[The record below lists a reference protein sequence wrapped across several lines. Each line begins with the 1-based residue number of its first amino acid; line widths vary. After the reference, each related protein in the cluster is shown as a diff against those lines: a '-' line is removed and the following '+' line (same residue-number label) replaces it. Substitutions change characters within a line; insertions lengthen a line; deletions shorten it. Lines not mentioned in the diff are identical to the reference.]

1 MKKSCI
7 KNKERYI
14 IYKERQNCSTEEI
27 LMIIEIRAKNCFAF
41 DEQIAF
47 SMKADMRN
55 RKFASNVHKEN
66 NFNIL
71 KTAGIYGPNN
81 AGKTCLIKCIKA
93 IRQILLNK
101 KPGLMTNIFTDSSIC
116 ELGVTFLGFGRKFS
130 YDFKYDAEKKEFVYE
145 NFSELLKDQY
155 GNEKEVSWLVK
166 DAIQEQYF
174 CADKDAIQM
183 MPLMAKNNLLCYL
196 IDTSK
201 FEHLEEMKKIII
213 AFAEKIDI
221 INMNNIP
228 MEHTIK
234 LMKNRDQL
242 QQKIVDFIK
251 NADLYMDNYEYVDM
265 DQIKL
270 RAEDEGEKPDEKVLE
285 LPETIM
291 NQIRLVSTYKGVH
304 VPSMLFDSTGTKKIA
319 ALAGY
324 VIEGLEQGR
333 ILVIDELDSSIHFK
347 LTRAIVAMFNNE
359 LNVNA
364 QMIFTVHDIN
374 LMDCKKMFRKEQIWF
389 VHKDKEGVYVYS
401 LADFTAQQGVRD
413 TTDIMEKYRKGA
425 LGALPDPDLINS
437 LLNIKGNE
445 KGGVTDDK

>member
-1 MKKSCI
+1 
-7 KNKERYI
+7 
-14 IYKERQNCSTEEI
+14 
-27 LMIIEIRAKNCFAF
+27 MIIEIRVKNCFVF
-41 DEQIAF
+41 NEQISF

-55 RKFASNVHKEN
+55 KKFASNVHKEN
-66 NFNIL
+66 NFNVL

-93 IRQILLNK
+93 IRQILLNH
-101 KPGLMTNIFTDSSIC
+101 KPSLMSNIFTASSVC
-116 ELGVTFLGFGRKFS
+116 ELGMTFLAFGRKFA
-130 YDFKYDAEKKEFVYE
+130 YDFKYDVAEKEFIYE
-145 NFSELLKDQY
+145 SFSEILKDQY
-155 GNEKEVSWLVK
+155 GNEKEVFWLVK
-166 DAIQEQYF
+166 DSVQGRYF
-174 CADKDAIQM
+174 CADEDAIQM

-196 IDTSK
+196 IDSSK
-201 FEHLEEMKKIII
+201 FEHL
-213 AFAEKIDI
+213 AEKIDI

-234 LMKNRDQL
+234 LMKNKNQL

-251 NADLYMDNYEYVDM
+251 NADLYMDNFEYVDM

-270 RAEDEGEKPDEKVLE
+270 KTNDEEEKPDEKVLE

-291 NQIRLVSTYKGVH
+291 DQIRLVSTYKGVH

-359 LNVNA
+359 LNTNA

-389 VHKDKEGVYVYS
+389 VHKDDEGVYVYS
-401 LADFTAQQGVRD
+401 LADFTAQKGVRD

-437 LLNIKGNE
+437 LLSIKDNG
-445 KGGVTDDK
+445 KGGIADGE